1 VPPEGLPG
9 ARGGEPA
16 PRLVQAC
23 GVLLTGALGLAAC
36 ASPSASHST
45 TTTRPAAPPRATTTT
60 TTSAPSTT
68 TTTGPSVT
76 AVPSSVKVQVNGAS
90 ATISF
95 SSASLAGTV
104 GTADGAF
111 GQGGTVYT
119 FTVTGVTYSGA
130 PSTTAG
136 NGGLIASVTVGPGQG
151 GVLVTVKLSG
161 PASHASFGEGHDVVG
176 VQFS

>member
-1 VPPEGLPG
+1 MPPEGRS
-9 ARGGEPA
+9 AADGGGLA
-16 PRLVQAC
+16 PRLLRAS

-36 ASPSASHST
+36 ASPSASHTT
-45 TTTRPAAPPRATTTT
+45 TTTRPAPPRATTTT
-60 TTSAPSTT
+60 TTVAPSTT
-68 TTTGPSVT
+68 TTTGPTVT
-76 AVPSSVKVQVNGAS
+76 AVPGSVTVQVNGAS
-90 ATISF
+90 ATIAF
-95 SSASLAGTV
+95 SSASLTGTV

-136 NGGLIASVTVGPGQG
+136 NGGLIASVSVGPGQG
-151 GVLVTVKLSG
+151 GALVTVKLSS